1 MFYQLQHPDG
11 IASDFLHGW
20 DCGLDRHH
28 VHLWDLQGVQSS
40 GGGGPPQAKL
50 LARLCS
56 VVEVSEGKT
65 DAHECSRQCQ
75 IFKTKNKS
83 FENWKSEAICILPC
97 LKSGIL
103 NKISYRSLAA

>member
-1 MFYQLQHPDG
+1 MELHQTFCTGG
-11 IASDFLHGW
+11 IVGLTGTTFI
-20 DCGLDRHH
+20 CGTCR
-28 VHLWDLQGVQSS
+28 GFSPRG

-65 DAHECSRQCQ
+65 DAHECGRQCQ

-97 LKSGIL
+97 LKSGIVGDF
-103 NKISYRSLAA
+103 I

>member
-20 DCGLDRHH
+20 DCGLDRHRH
-28 VHLWDLQGVQSS
+28 CTEPPAGPTAFSPR
-40 GGGGPPQAKL
+40 GGGEPPQAKL

-65 DAHECSRQCQ
+65 DAHECGRQCQ

-97 LKSGIL
+97 LKSGIVGDF
-103 NKISYRSLAA
+103 I